1 MKIVLIPQ
9 HHWWEKTGGHTH
21 QPQAGSCPRYW
32 PQDMAPRLEPTAK
45 GVCARGQR
53 SKWRCRR
60 SRTYRAAQPSLA
72 LPPSLPTETVST
84 IGPNIHMEKLRSK
97 TTRVIRARA
106 RARGAGKNQ
115 RGVHIGSSTSAGTL
129 HSSFPLPR
137 NAQREMTCC
146 GSHSWGPLSS
156 PAHLFAQIWSF

>member
-1 MKIVLIPQ
+1 M
-9 HHWWEKTGGHTH
+9 
-21 QPQAGSCPRYW
+21 
-32 PQDMAPRLEPTAK
+32 
-45 GVCARGQR
+45 
-53 SKWRCRR
+53 
-60 SRTYRAAQPSLA
+60 AQPSLA

-156 PAHLFAQIWSF
+156 PAHLFAQI